1 MKAAVIYKS
10 KSGYTKN
17 YAEWIS
23 EALGAE
29 LFQGGVVRIE
39 KLKEYDTLI
48 FGGGLYA
55 SGINGIKT
63 MKKSINLYPTKN
75 IIIYTTGASPGRE
88 DEIDSVFKKN
98 FTQQEQEAIR
108 FFYLRGGFDY
118 SKCTAIDK
126 VLMKML
132 EVILKNK
139 KNLAPDERGMLN
151 AYKTPMD
158 FTKKENTEEL
168 VEYVKSLKNP

>member
-17 YAEWIS
+17 YAQWIS
-23 EALGAE
+23 ETLGAE
-29 LFQGGVVRIE
+29 LLQGTEVKIE
-39 KLKEYDTLI
+39 NLNEYNTLI

-55 SGINGIKT
+55 SGINGIKAI
-63 MKKSINLYPTKN
+63 KKSINRYPTKN
-75 IIIYTTGASPGRE
+75 IIVFVTGASPGRE
-88 DEIDSVFKKN
+88 EEIDSVFKRN
-98 FTQQEQEAIR
+98 FTEQEQGAIK
-108 FFYLRGGFDY
+108 FFYYRGGFDY
-118 SKCTAIDK
+118 SKCSAIDK

-139 KNLAPDERGMLN
+139 KELSPDERGMLN

-158 FTKKENTEEL
+158 FTKKENTNEL
-168 VEYVKSLKNP
+168 IDYVMSL

>member
-23 EALGAE
+23 EALGAKLLE
-29 LFQGGVVRIE
+29 GEEAKRQN
-39 KLKEYDTLI
+39 LKEYDTLI

-63 MKKSINLYPTKN
+63 IKKSINLYPTKN
-75 IIIYTTGASPGRE
+75 IIVYTTGASPGRKE
-88 DEIDSVFKKN
+88 EIDSVIKKN
-98 FTQQEQEAIR
+98 FTDQEQGAIK

-118 SKCTAIDK
+118 SKCSAIDK

-168 VEYVKSLKNP
+168 VDYVNSL

>member
-23 EALGAE
+23 EALGAK
-29 LFQGGVVRIE
+29 LLQGSE
-39 KLKEYDTLI
+39 AKPENLKEFDTLI

-63 MKKSINLYPTKN
+63 IKESINLYPSKN
-75 IIIYTTGASPGRE
+75 IIVYTTGASPGRKE
-88 DEIDSVFKKN
+88 ELDSVIKKN
-98 FTQQEQEAIR
+98 FTEQEQEATK

-118 SKCTAIDK
+118 SKCSAIDK
-126 VLMKML
+126 ILMKIL
-132 EVILKNK
+132 EFKLKNK
-139 KNLAPDERGMLN
+139 KNLAPDERGMLH

-158 FTKKENTEEL
+158 FTKEENAKEL
-168 VEYVKSLKNP
+168 IDYVKSL